1 MTLKDVLIIGGV
13 LLTALVLLIVGRLQ
27 TPRVTE
33 GALPTLTITNAE
45 ELHAG
50 EALAEADSY
59 LRIKQGDAYYH
70 LVPLN
75 GPGQIVIH
83 QDKGQENVIHINKNS
98 VVMHSANCPNHDCMR
113 QGEMTLDNIEYR
125 VFQSWITCLPH
136 QLSLELIPRE
146 QAKALVEAKP

>member
-1 MTLKDVLIIGGV
+1 MKRKDVLIIGGV

-33 GALPTLTITNAE
+33 GTLPTLTITNAE

>member
-1 MTLKDVLIIGGV
+1 MKRKDVLIIGGV

-75 GPGQIVIH
+75 GPGQIVIR

-146 QAKALVEAKP
+146 QAKALVEAQP

>member
-1 MTLKDVLIIGGV
+1 MKRKDVLIIGGV

-75 GPGQIVIH
+75 GPGQIVIR

-113 QGEMTLDNIEYR
+113 QGEMTLENIAFR
-125 VFQSWITCLPH
+125 VYQSWITCLPH
-136 QLSLELIPRE
+136 QLSLELLPRE
-146 QAKALVEAKP
+146 QALLLEEGP

>member
-1 MTLKDVLIIGGV
+1 MKRKDVLIIGGV

-146 QAKALVEAKP
+146 QTKALVEAQP

>member
-1 MTLKDVLIIGGV
+1 MKRKDVLIIGVV
-13 LLTALVLLIVGRLQ
+13 LLTALVLLVIGHLHS
-27 TPRVTE
+27 PRVTE
-33 GALPTLTITNAE
+33 GGLPTLTITNAE
-45 ELHAG
+45 ELDAG
-50 EALAEADSY
+50 ETLAEAESY

-75 GPGQIVIH
+75 GPGQIVIR

-146 QAKALVEAKP
+146 QAKALVEAQP

>member
-1 MTLKDVLIIGGV
+1 MKRKDVLIIGGV

-59 LRIKQGDAYYH
+59 LRIKQGDEYYH

-75 GPGQIVIH
+75 SEAEIVIK
-83 QDKGQENVIHINKNS
+83 QDGNKENIIRIDKDS
-98 VVMHSANCPNHDCMR
+98 VVMHSANCPNQDCMR
-113 QGEMTLDNIEYR
+113 MGKLTLENREYR
-125 VFQSWITCLPH
+125 SFSRWITCLPH
-136 QLSLELIPRE
+136 QLSLELLDHE
-146 QAKALVEAKP
+146 EAMRLQSGGK

>member
-1 MTLKDVLIIGGV
+1 MKRKDVLIIGGV

>member
-1 MTLKDVLIIGGV
+1 MKRKDVLIIGGV

-75 GPGQIVIH
+75 GPGQIVIR

-146 QAKALVEAKP
+146 QALALMEATP

>member
-1 MTLKDVLIIGGV
+1 MKRKDVLIIGGV

-75 GPGQIVIH
+75 GPGQIVIR

-146 QAKALVEAKP
+146 QTKALVEAQP

>member
-1 MTLKDVLIIGGV
+1 MKRKDVLIIGGV

-27 TPRVTE
+27 TARVTE

>member
-1 MTLKDVLIIGGV
+1 MKRKDVLIIGGV

-75 GPGQIVIH
+75 GPGQIVIR

-113 QGEMTLDNIEYR
+113 QGVMTLENITFR
-125 VFQSWITCLPH
+125 VYQSWITCLPH
-136 QLSLELIPRE
+136 QLSLELLPRE
-146 QAKALVEAKP
+146 QALLLEEGP

>member
-1 MTLKDVLIIGGV
+1 LKRKDVLIIGGV

>member
-1 MTLKDVLIIGGV
+1 LKRKDVLIIGGV

-27 TPRVTE
+27 TARVTE